1 MTRSMKIINKYILVA
16 AASLSVVACSQDD
29 GLSNSY
35 LKDSDAVHITAQVG
49 SNEATGG
56 FISRSNPLGSEVE
69 QAKFNEGDAISVVAD
84 NQDAVIYS
92 YDGTSWSP
100 KEKGLHLVWNSN
112 EMNFKAFYPA
122 NANGASFTDFT
133 LPTAYTSLEDLALGD
148 YMTFSGSRKRSSDN
162 DGVNLEMERKMVR
175 IVVGLRDVNVW
186 GDTMD
191 EGLELTEV
199 IIHPNT
205 NGYSDGEV
213 VPADSKDVSVK
224 AYKHTDGKFYAL
236 ITPTMPVSDMYN
248 YLLFMTVKVAKPDG
262 TGEQEFEVRRIPP
275 TGTEAG
281 SSYEY
286 FLKIGKDELVVDK
299 ITVSDW
305 KTGEAIP
312 GGEALDDVEFVKK
325 TIADALAAGKKN
337 IEIKNLAANAG
348 EDVFNAIKEALSRA
362 SEGSIELTV
371 SGIEALPS
379 KAFLN
384 CQPLKSIYLQD
395 VKSIESV
402 AFQNCIG
409 LETIYAPIVSSI
421 SDFAFDNC
429 PDLKSVTLGNI
440 SAAGISIFDG
450 VPTNYVVDLTLS
462 KDQKVMTGS
471 DDEGWHSVESANY
484 VRSDDHLRVRF
495 LGKEFHSITC
505 GNIKFEKY

>member
-1 MTRSMKIINKYILVA
+1 MKIINKYILVA

-35 LKDSDAVHITAQVG
+35 LKDSDAVHITAQVR

-69 QAKFNEGDAISVVAD
+69 QAKFNEGDAIFVVAD
-84 NQDAVIYS
+84 NQDAVTYS

-122 NANGASFTDFT
+122 NANDASFTDFT
-133 LPTAYTSLEDLALGD
+133 LPTAYNSLKDLALGD

-175 IVVGLRDVNVW
+175 IVVGLRDVNGW

-205 NGYSDGEV
+205 NGYSNGKV
-213 VPADSKDVSVK
+213 VPADSKAVSVK

-262 TGEQEFEVRRIPP
+262 TGEQEFEVRRIPH

-312 GGEALDDVEFVKK
+312 GGEALDDVSFVKK
-325 TIADALAAGKKN
+325 TIADALAANKTD
-337 IEIKNLAANAG
+337 IELTLPASAG
-348 EDVFNAIKEALSRA
+348 EDVFNAIREALKGA
-362 SEGSIELTV
+362 NDGSIELTV
-371 SGIEALPS
+371 NGVETLCAE
-379 KAFLN
+379 AFLE
-384 CQPLKSIYLQD
+384 CTQLKSINLPN
-395 VKSIESV
+395 VKSIGQS
-402 AFQNCIG
+402 AFYSCDNMEAVNAPNATSIG
-409 LETIYAPIVSSI
+409 DMA
-421 SDFAFDNC
+421 FAAC
-429 PDLKSVTLGNI
+429 SRLGKVTLGNI
-440 SAAGISIFDG
+440 SKAGTQIFDIIDTKNSIDLVLSG
-450 VPTNYVVDLTLS
+450 DQRKMSYKYTETEWEPDPDGKNY
-462 KDQKVMTGS
+462 KDS
-471 DDEGWHSVESANY
+471 SE
-484 VRSDDHLRVRF
+484 HLKCDF
-495 LGKEFHSITC
+495 LGYIFKSISC
-505 GNIKFEKY
+505 GDKKYNLYS

>member
-1 MTRSMKIINKYILVA
+1 MKIINKYILVA

-69 QAKFNEGDAISVVAD
+69 QAKFNKGDAISVVAD
-84 NQDAVIYS
+84 NQDAVTYS

-122 NANGASFTDFT
+122 NANDASFTDFT
-133 LPTAYTSLEDLALGD
+133 LPTAYNSLEDLALGD

-175 IVVGLRDVNVW
+175 IVVGLRDVNGW

-205 NGYSDGEV
+205 NGYSNGKV
-213 VPADSKDVSVK
+213 VPADSKAVSVK

-262 TGEQEFEVRRIPP
+262 TGEKEFEVRRIPH

-325 TIADALAAGKKN
+325 TIADALAADNKN
-337 IEIKNLAANAG
+337 IVIRNLAANA
-348 EDVFNAIKEALSRA
+348 DISVFDAIREALSSA
-362 SEGSIELTV
+362 SKGSIELTV
-371 SGIEALPS
+371 SGVEALPS

-384 CQPLKSIYLQD
+384 CQPLKVINLPD

-402 AFQNCIG
+402 AFQKCNR
-409 LETIYAPIVSSI
+409 LETINAPIVSSI
-421 SDFAFDNC
+421 SDLAFSCCQN
-429 PDLKSVTLGNI
+429 LTSVTLGNI
-440 SAAGISIFDG
+440 SAAGISIFDF
-450 VPTNYVVDLTLS
+450 VPTEGVDLTLS

-471 DDEGWHSVESANY
+471 DDEGWQSVESKNY
-484 VRSDDHLRVRF
+484 IDSEDYVRVRF
-495 LGKEFHSITC
+495 LGKTFLSIKC
-505 GNIKFEKY
+505 GSKIHKSTNI

>member
-1 MTRSMKIINKYILVA
+1 MA
-16 AASLSVVACSQDD
+16 AASLSIAACSQDD
-29 GLSNSY
+29 GLGNSY
-35 LKDSDAVHITAQVG
+35 LNDSDAVRITAQIG

-56 FISRSNPLGSEVE
+56 FTTRSNPLGSEVE

-122 NANGASFTDFT
+122 NANNASFTDFT
-133 LPTAYTSLEDLALGD
+133 LPTAYNSLEDLALGD

-175 IVVGLRDVNVW
+175 IVVGLRDVNGW

-205 NGYSDGEV
+205 NGYSNGKV
-213 VPADSKDVSVK
+213 VPADSKAVSVK

-262 TGEQEFEVRRIPP
+262 TGEQEFEVRRIPH

-312 GGEALDDVEFVKK
+312 GGEALDDVSFVKK
-325 TIADALAAGKKN
+325 TIADALAANKTD
-337 IEIKNLAANAG
+337 IELTLPASAG
-348 EDVFNAIKEALSRA
+348 EDVFNAIREALKGA
-362 SEGSIELTV
+362 NDGSIELTV
-371 SGIEALPS
+371 NGVETLCAE
-379 KAFLN
+379 AFLE
-384 CQPLKSIYLQD
+384 CTQLKSINLPN
-395 VKSIESV
+395 VKSIGQSAFYSCYNMEAVNAPNATSIGDMAFV
-402 AFQNCIG
+402 ACSRLG
-409 LETIYAPIVSSI
+409 
-421 SDFAFDNC
+421 
-429 PDLKSVTLGNI
+429 KVTLGNI
-440 SAAGISIFDG
+440 SKAGTEIFDICDTRYSIDLVLSG
-450 VPTNYVVDLTLS
+450 DQRKMSDKYTETGWEPDPDGENY
-462 KDQKVMTGS
+462 KDSSEHVKC
-471 DDEGWHSVESANY
+471 D
-484 VRSDDHLRVRF
+484 F
-495 LGKEFHSITC
+495 LGYRFKSISC
-505 GNIKFEKY
+505 GDKKYNLYS

>member
-1 MTRSMKIINKYILVA
+1 MKIINKYILVA

-133 LPTAYTSLEDLALGD
+133 LPTAYNSLVDLALGD

-199 IIHPNT
+199 TIHPNT
-205 NGYSDGEV
+205 NGYSNGEV

-262 TGEQEFEVRRIPP
+262 TGEQEFEVRRIPH

-312 GGEALDDVEFVKK
+312 GGEALDDVSFVKK
-325 TIADALAAGKKN
+325 TIADALAAGNKN
-337 IEIKNLAANAG
+337 IEIKNLPANA
-348 EDVFNAIKEALSRA
+348 DKSVFDAIREALKSA

-371 SGIEALPS
+371 YGVETLPS
-379 KAFLN
+379 NAFSN

-395 VKSIESV
+395 VKSIESE
-402 AFQNCIG
+402 AFQDCIG
-409 LETIYAPIVSSI
+409 LKTIYAPSVSSI
-421 SDFAFDNC
+421 SDFAFADC
-429 PDLKSVTLGNI
+429 PDLHSVTLGNI
-440 SAAGISIFDG
+440 SAAGIRIFDN
-450 VPTNYVVDLTLS
+450 VSTEWVNLTLS

-471 DDEGWHSVESANY
+471 DIDGW
-484 VRSDDHLRVRF
+484 RSDESGKNYTKSEDHVRRTFLRRIF
-495 LGKEFHSITC
+495 KSIKC
-505 GNIKFEKY
+505 GSKIY

>member
-1 MTRSMKIINKYILVA
+1 MNIINKYILVA

-35 LKDSDAVHITAQVG
+35 LKDSDAVHITAQVR

-69 QAKFNEGDAISVVAD
+69 QAKFNEDDAISVVAD

-133 LPTAYTSLEDLALGD
+133 LPTAYNSLEDLALGD

-205 NGYSDGEV
+205 KGYSDGEV
-213 VPADSKDVSVK
+213 VPADSKNVSVK

-262 TGEQEFEVRRIPP
+262 TGDQEFEVRRIPH

-286 FLKIGKDELVVDK
+286 FLKIGKDKLVVDK

-325 TIADALAAGKKN
+325 TIADALAAGNKN
-337 IEIKNLAANAG
+337 IVIRNLAANA
-348 EDVFNAIKEALSRA
+348 DISVFDAIREALSSA

-371 SGIEALPS
+371 SGVEALPS

-384 CQPLKSIYLQD
+384 CQPLKVISLPH
-395 VKSIESV
+395 VKSIDRY
-402 AFQNCIG
+402 AFQECNR

-421 SDFAFDNC
+421 SHGAFLNC
-429 PDLKSVTLGNI
+429 PRLKSVTLGNI
-440 SAAGISIFDG
+440 TKAGISIFDF
-450 VPTNYVVDLTLS
+450 VPTEVVDLTLS

-471 DDEGWHSVESANY
+471 DDEGWQSDESKNY
-484 VRSDDHLRVRF
+484 IDSEDHVRVLF
-495 LGKEFHSITC
+495 LGKTFQSIKC
-505 GNIKFEKY
+505 GSKIHKSTNI

>member
-1 MTRSMKIINKYILVA
+1 MKIINKYILVA

-100 KEKGLHLVWNSN
+100 KEKGQHLVWNSN

-122 NANGASFTDFT
+122 NANDASFTDFT
-133 LPTAYTSLEDLALGD
+133 LPTAYNSLEDLALGD

-205 NGYSDGEV
+205 NGYSNGEV
-213 VPADSKDVSVK
+213 VPAESKDVSVK

-236 ITPTMPVSDMYN
+236 ITPTKPVSDMYN

-262 TGEQEFEVRRIPP
+262 TGEQEFEVRRIPH

-325 TIADALAAGKKN
+325 TIADALDANKTD
-337 IEIKNLAANAG
+337 IELTLPASAG
-348 EDVFNAIKEALSRA
+348 EDVFNAIREALSSA
-362 SEGSIELTV
+362 SEGSIDLTV
-371 SGIEALPS
+371 YKVEALPS
-379 KAFLN
+379 NAFSN

-395 VKSIESV
+395 IKSIDRY
-402 AFQNCIG
+402 AFRECNC
-409 LETIYAPIVSSI
+409 LETIYAPRVSSI
-421 SDFAFDNC
+421 SDGAFFNC
-429 PDLKSVTLGNI
+429 AWLRSVTLGNI
-440 SAAGISIFDG
+440 STAGICIFDVG
-450 VPTNYVVDLTLS
+450 STEGVDLTLS
-462 KDQKVMTGS
+462 EDQKVMTGS
-471 DDEGWHSVESANY
+471 DDEGWKSESEDY
-484 VRSDDHLRVRF
+484 EDSDDHLRRRF
-495 LGKEFHSITC
+495 LGKTFKSIKC
-505 GNIKFEKY
+505 GRTKY